1 MRIGPHVNNLPA
13 WGQGLVRFKA
23 YVERVRP
30 PMVKFIDT
38 GFNDDAIAYA
48 VARGCGVVGR
58 IVFDDGDQPIDND
71 AKRRIAK
78 IVESAGK
85 HPQIGWWEFYNESY
99 DRGDEMARYAERS
112 IEFMQAMEAIGK
124 KGLIG
129 GFSTGTPDE
138 SQWPR
143 FRLAVEYAWR
153 NGHGICLH
161 QYSAPDMR
169 YMAGLNQ
176 WNNGNPRLDDPVLD
190 PKAEGWHT
198 LRHRKALKVFQAWGV
213 SARFFIGESGN
224 DDIQQRPGGPGKGW
238 KDWRNSQYKLGDFAD
253 QLRWLGWQFSHD
265 PSVIG
270 WVDYGWGSTDGG
282 DERWKHF
289 DLSSDSTMLD
299 RVMALQLELPRLLH
313 SGVTPTPTTPTPLP
327 QPPTPTP
334 PAPTPPITPLIPRVS
349 AAIAVT
355 ATPTRGEGWAM
366 FAGRAAGH
374 PTASF
379 SVRMQWA
386 SEIAAANGVTVNT
399 SVEVGRAYLL
409 PWFKVVP
416 K

>member
-1 MRIGPHVNNLPA
+1 MRVGPHVNNLPA
-13 WGQGLVRFKA
+13 WGQGVVRFKA
-23 YVERVRP
+23 YVDRVRP

-48 VARGCGVVGR
+48 VARVCQVVGR

-71 AKRRIAK
+71 AKRKIAK
-78 IVESAGK
+78 IVESARK
-85 HPQIGWWEFYNESY
+85 HPQITWWEFYNEAY
-99 DRGDEMARYAERS
+99 EKGDEMARYSERS
-112 IEFMQAMEAIGK
+112 IEFMQAMDAIGK
-124 KGLIG
+124 KAMIG

-143 FRLAVEYAWR
+143 FRPAVEYAWWG
-153 NGHGICLH
+153 GHGICVH

-176 WNNGNPRLDDPVLD
+176 WNNGNPRLNDPVLD

-198 LRHRKALKVFQAWGV
+198 LRHRKALKVFEAWGV

-238 KDWRNSQYKLGDFAD
+238 KDWRSSSLKLGDFAD
-253 QLRWLGWQFSHD
+253 QLRWLGWQYSHD
-265 PSVIG
+265 PSVVG

-289 DLSSDSTMLD
+289 DLSSDTTMLD
-299 RVMALQLELPRLLH
+299 RVMALQLELPRLQH
-313 SGVTPTPTTPTPLP
+313 AVVTPTPPTPI
-327 QPPTPTP
+327 PPTPTP
-334 PAPTPPITPLIPRVS
+334 PTPAPIPGTPLVPRVT

-355 ATPTRGEGWAM
+355 ATPNRGEGWAM
-366 FAGRAAGH
+366 FAGRVAGH

-379 SVRMQWA
+379 SQRMAWA

-399 SVEVGRAYLL
+399 SVEVGRAYLV
-409 PWFKVVP
+409 PWFKAMP